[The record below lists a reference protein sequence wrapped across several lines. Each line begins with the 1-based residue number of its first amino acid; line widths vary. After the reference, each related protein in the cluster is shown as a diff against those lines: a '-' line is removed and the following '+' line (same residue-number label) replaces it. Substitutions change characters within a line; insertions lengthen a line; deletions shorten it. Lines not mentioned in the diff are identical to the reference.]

1 MNKMKM
7 LLVACAIG
15 AGCFVASAA
24 TNMPWRAERYTMTAR
39 SMPVRQALDTF
50 AVAQGVAV
58 VMSES
63 VTGVFSGNFCEIP
76 STEFLDRVCTMH
88 NLTWYYDGTT
98 VYVYAA
104 GEIRTML
111 VDLRYMKA
119 GEVCALLRELGVE
132 DARFPIKTASNDEL
146 IMVSGPPRYVAL
158 VAELIARADKLR
170 ELRTFN
176 EVEVRLFPLQNTW
189 ADNVSFTS
197 GSPESSVTIR
207 GVAQL
212 LEEIMVSAGVR
223 VREDTNRTDR
233 ATAQESV
240 LGAFQ
245 PVIRPENRLN
255 AVLVRDVTTRMPQYD
270 RIIRQLDTPQK
281 LVEIGV
287 TTLEMSKEDA
297 LDWQLSFKAEGNH
310 RGEMTGAAGQNA
322 GNLFDPSSLGGQGLA
337 GAFTYLGK
345 DVNVSASL
353 SALRTRGKARNISR
367 TSILTLNNMA
377 ASLSD
382 TQSYYAKV
390 VGTEVATLEE
400 VSAGTTLQIKPRIV
414 EPPAGVT
421 NQPPQ
426 IWLSMRLEDGGFET
440 ISVDSMPMTR
450 RSSLETQ
457 AALPE
462 NESILLAGYF
472 RDIRESAGWGIPY
485 LRDIP
490 FIGWVFGGSSHNN
503 STVQRLFIL
512 TPHVVDIAYVPQAT
526 QTVASVQALRQR
538 NILEEEDIEDR
549 IDRDDAV
556 RKDREERIDE
566 RREIRHESDEESL
579 RRNRMEREFRR
590 QRRKD
595 DRRNDRLSWEADFEA
610 RHDAYD
616 EQRAGGRTT
625 ASQAEP
631 AENDAKEEVEVVE
644 VFEETENGEQTAD

>member
-15 AGCFVASAA
+15 AGCFAASAA
-24 TNMPWRAERYTMTAR
+24 TNMPWRTERYTMTAR

-50 AVAQGVAV
+50 AVAQGVPV
-58 VMSES
+58 VMSEA
-63 VTGVFSGNFCEIP
+63 VTGVFSGNFREIP

-111 VDLRYMKA
+111 IDLRYMKA

-132 DARFPIKTASNDEL
+132 DVRFPIKTASNDEL
-146 IMVSGPPRYVAL
+146 IMVSGPPRYVGL

-170 ELRTFN
+170 EMRTFN

-189 ADNVSFTS
+189 ADNVSFTA

-212 LEEIMVSAGVR
+212 LHEIMVQSGTR
-223 VREDTNRTDR
+223 VREETNRTDR
-233 ATAQESV
+233 ASAEETVAGTV
-240 LGAFQ
+240 Q

-255 AVLVRDVTTRMPQYD
+255 AVLVRDRATRMAQYE

-287 TTLEMSKEDA
+287 TTLEMTREDA
-297 LDWQLSFKAEGNH
+297 LDWQLSFKADGNH
-310 RGEMTGAAGQNA
+310 RDMSGSVGQNA
-322 GNLFDPSSLGGQGLA
+322 GNLFDSSTLGGQGLA

-367 TSILTLNNMA
+367 TSILTLNNMSA
-377 ASLSD
+377 ELSD
-382 TQSYYAKV
+382 TQSYHARI
-390 VGTEVATLEE
+390 VGTEVASLQE
-400 VSAGTTLQIKPRIV
+400 VTAGTTLQVKPRIV
-414 EPPAGVT
+414 EPPVGST
-421 NQPPQ
+421 NELPQ
-426 IWLSMRLEDGGFET
+426 IWLTMRLEDGGFET

-450 RSSLETQ
+450 RSTLETQ

-472 RDIRESAGWGIPY
+472 RDIREEAGWGIPY

-490 FIGWVFGGSSHNN
+490 FIGWLFGGSSHDNT
-503 STVQRLFIL
+503 TVQRLFIL
-512 TPHVVDIAYVPQAT
+512 TPHVIDIAYAQQTT

-538 NILEEEDIEDR
+538 DILEEEDIEDR
-549 IDRDDAV
+549 VDRADAD

-566 RREIRHESDEESL
+566 RREIRHEADEEKL
-579 RRNRMEREFRR
+579 RRNREERAFRR
-590 QRRKD
+590 EQRQDARRT
-595 DRRNDRLSWEADFEA
+595 DRNSWEADFEA
-610 RHDAYD
+610 RKEAY
-616 EQRAGGRTT
+616 EATR
-625 ASQAEP
+625 
-631 AENDAKEEVEVVE
+631 
-644 VFEETENGEQTAD
+644 